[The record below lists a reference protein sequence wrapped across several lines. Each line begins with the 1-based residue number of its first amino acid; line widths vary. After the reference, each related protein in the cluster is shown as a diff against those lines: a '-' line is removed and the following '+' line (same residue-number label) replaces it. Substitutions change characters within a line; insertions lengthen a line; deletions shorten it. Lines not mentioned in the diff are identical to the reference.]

1 MAADPQDSDGE
12 RRSGADRRA
21 YAIGGR
27 RAEEQHGT
35 RAMYQA
41 GCICT
46 PCRAAEANYRSELRR
61 RHLEGKPILGAHVS
75 ASLAWRMIRAL
86 QVEGFTGAELARRL
100 GLQTPRLQLHT
111 ETITRRNLLKVHRV
125 YRLFLLEEPTD
136 GA

>member
-1 MAADPQDSDGE
+1 
-12 RRSGADRRA
+12 
-21 YAIGGR
+21 
-27 RAEEQHGT
+27 
-35 RAMYQA
+35 
-41 GCICT
+41 
-46 PCRAAEANYRSELRR
+46 
-61 RHLEGKPILGAHVS
+61 
-75 ASLAWRMIRAL
+75 MIRAL